1 MSLLPLPREW
11 ESAREILAPLGARAM
26 SGDVP
31 PDGELLAATLDAYR
45 VTVADIRPLLSWTSD
60 CE

>member
-1 MSLLPLPREW
+1 
-11 ESAREILAPLGARAM
+11 M